1 MYVSSRL
8 ESSRFPCS
16 VAIAE
21 HDASHSWSFARDG
34 GLPYSKHVGSV
45 HPTLHVPVIP
55 LLISWTGVTILGALY
70 VASTTVYNS
79 IIACCI
85 ILGNVSF
92 AIPSVQLMLRGRKM
106 REGRWLRLG
115 VLGWVVN
122 GVTVAWTAITLVM
135 WLFPLDPDPSP
146 ADMSE
151 HLRIAGNRPWRW
163 LELMILACRLQRR
176 GARGHGNPRGPRLG
190 CRATVLLGA
199 GCRRSRAD
207 RGRRADEEAV

>member
-1 MYVSSRL
+1 MSPTTSL
-8 ESSRFPCS
+8 TT
-16 VAIAE
+16 A
-21 HDASHSWSFARDG
+21 HSWSFARDG
-34 GLPYSKHVGSV
+34 GLPYYKHVGSV
-45 HPTLHVPVIP
+45 HPTLHVPVVP

-115 VLGWVVN
+115 MLGWVVN

-135 WLFPLDPDPSP
+135 WLFPLEPDPAP

-151 HLRIAGNRPWRW
+151 YFCTPGNEPW
-163 LELMILACRLQRR
+163 
-176 GARGHGNPRGPRLG
+176 
-190 CRATVLLGA
+190 TVEVA
-199 GCRRSRAD
+199 
-207 RGRRADEEAV
+207 